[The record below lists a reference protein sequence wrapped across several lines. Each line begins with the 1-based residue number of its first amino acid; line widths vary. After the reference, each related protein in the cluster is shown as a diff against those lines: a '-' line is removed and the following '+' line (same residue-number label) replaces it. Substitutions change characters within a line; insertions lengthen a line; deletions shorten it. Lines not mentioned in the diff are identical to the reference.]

1 MRSSQGRSLI
11 SYRSLA
17 STTLWVGSMMVAC
30 LVVLFAAQAA
40 DAAFPGRNGRIAF
53 YMDRGSGAEIYT
65 MRPDGAGVRRLTHLD
80 LGVER
85 PQWSPDGTKI
95 VFQMDKR
102 DGEGCFV
109 EVMNSDGSNLTDITP
124 DRYPARGCTAGPSFT
139 PDGHRVVFSA
149 ERCRFCVEDIRSVR
163 LDGTGLRRVIAA
175 RRLYKFYPKVSPDGR
190 MVAFLAE
197 TRNHAGNALFAARM
211 NGTHLRRVVP
221 YSVDPGGLS
230 WAPNSRRI
238 ILSDHANTP
247 TEPGNL
253 DTVRPDGTGFRQL
266 THFKG
271 VDLRAGCSCSFS
283 PDGNW
288 IVYRRFNESAG
299 RYAVWKMHPD
309 GTHQIRILRT
319 KQPATGNDWG
329 PRPT

>member
-1 MRSSQGRSLI
+1 MRRT
-11 SYRSLA
+11 A
-17 STTLWVGSMMVAC
+17 SFVAAATV
-30 LVVLFAAQAA
+30 LVMALSVAPA

-65 MRPDGAGVRRLTHLD
+65 MRSDGTDVRRLTHLD
-80 LGVER
+80 LSTER

-95 VFQMDKR
+95 AFQLDKP
-102 DGEGCFV
+102 DGGCGFI
-109 EVMNSDGSNLTDITP
+109 EVMDADGSNLVDLTP
-124 DRYPARGCTAGPSFT
+124 DRYLARGSACGPSFT
-139 PDGHRVVFSA
+139 PNGRRIVFSA
-149 ERCRFCVEDIRSVR
+149 EACVRCIEDIQSVR
-163 LDGTGLRRVIAA
+163 LDGTGLRQVVGA

-197 TRNHAGNALFAARM
+197 SARGKALYTARM
-211 NGTHLRRVVP
+211 NGTHLRRVVA

-230 WAPNSRRI
+230 WAPNSKRI
-238 ILSDHANTP
+238 ILSDHADVL

-253 DTVRPDGTGFRQL
+253 DMVRPDGTGFRQV

-283 PDGNW
+283 PDGRW
-288 IVYRRFNESAG
+288 IVYRRFDESAG

-309 GTHQIRILRT
+309 GTHQIRVLRT
-319 KQPATGNDWG
+319 KHPATGNDWG